1 MKREQHYRQEIKDA
15 LNGKLN
21 PFYDTLIPD
30 KETAIAVAEPILF
43 KYYGKQEIKSE
54 RPYEVMFIDGYWYI
68 TGTLPEGYL
77 GGTFIIIINSLNGQ
91 IIRLIHEK

>member
-1 MKREQHYRQEIKDA
+1 MIKSKLIIIFISLALPILCIGQTPDSILTMKREQHYRQEIKDA

-54 RPYEVMFIDGYWYI
+54 RPYEVMFIDGY
-68 TGTLPEGYL
+68 
-77 GGTFIIIINSLNGQ
+77 
-91 IIRLIHEK
+91 